1 MKISNILGGA
11 AVVGTL
17 LGGLAMAPSAQAATT
32 GQTAATSVTSVA
44 SVAQATTFGRNFGY
58 SYRGY
63 SLRGTWW
70 KSNGRYF
77 FNFKHFAGRN
87 FNKHYFFQ
95 GVDSR
100 GHRFSYNYSD
110 FFRHYRNGSGGL
122 RHLVVIIIVDGHRSV
137 HQLW

>member
-32 GQTAATSVTSVA
+32 GQTTVA
-44 SVAQATTFGRNFGY
+44 SAAQASSFGQNFGRNFGH

-63 SLRGTWW
+63 SFKGFWW
-70 KSNGRYF
+70 KNNGRYF
-77 FNFKHFAGRN
+77 FNFKQFGGRN

-100 GHRFSYNYSD
+100 GHRFSYNYRD
-110 FFRHYRNGSGGL
+110 FFRHYRNGSSGL
-122 RHLVVIIIVDGHRSV
+122 RHLVVIIIVDGHRSAYN
-137 HQLW
+137 LF